1 MGSEHATDV
10 CCECT
15 FKIMLLKA
23 SNLAS
28 AVQGEGLSASTVSAS
43 IGHRARGTELSC
55 TCIEAQ
61 GVVIPL
67 QGASSGYGI
76 TGDLSRL
83 SAQARCATE
92 QDVMCHG
99 LPYSEVPAL
108 IY

>member
-1 MGSEHATDV
+1 M
-10 CCECT
+10 
-15 FKIMLLKA
+15 MLLKA

-28 AVQGEGLSASTVSAS
+28 AVQGQGLSANTVSAS

-55 TCIEAQ
+55 TCTEAQ
-61 GVVIPL
+61 GVAIPL
-67 QGASSGYGI
+67 QGASSDYDTI
-76 TGDLSRL
+76 GDLSRL

-92 QDVMCHG
+92 QDVMCHA